1 MVMSEN
7 PKILCFRITEYD
19 DLAFCPLFFLKD
31 HYFFRGQ
38 ADAKWGL
45 QTSLERKYQAYK
57 EESSETEIK
66 EHNIPAD
73 KEQYFS
79 NAFSKALEYKE
90 EHAAIQTF
98 YRLSSL
104 TENLSDIE
112 ILARMQHYG
121 AATRLLDVTTSFFIA
136 LFFALEGYGN
146 QDRAVWIFNRS
157 YFYKHSNL
165 IRNAV
170 HFDLEEEKR
179 EAFTKLMSDK
189 DKIYTSSIEEANKY
203 IGNPPAGKGNS
214 ISIIPLEITGNNPR
228 LIAQNGAFLFPTNIK
243 KSFKKHLCSILKI
256 SENDFFD
263 ACNNVSEEK
272 FSDESSRE
280 KLNDAVVIKLIIPA
294 GIRHLADRLL
304 NAANISYRS
313 IYPDEIGIA
322 KSIKYW

>member
-1 MVMSEN
+1 MAISIS
-7 PKILCFRITEYD
+7 PKVLCFRINDYN

-38 ADAKWGL
+38 ADAKWRL

-57 EESSETEIK
+57 EESSETGIK
-66 EHNIPAD
+66 AHNIPAD
-73 KEQYFS
+73 KEKYFS
-79 NAFSKALEYKE
+79 DAFSKALEYKE

-104 TENLSDIE
+104 AENLSDIE

-146 QDRAVWIFNRS
+146 QDRAVWIFNSS

-165 IRNAV
+165 IRDAV

-189 DKIYTSSIEEANKY
+189 DKIYTSSIKEANKLV
-203 IGNPPAGKGNS
+203 ILL
-214 ISIIPLEITGNNPR
+214 LEKVT
-228 LIAQNGAFLFPTNIK
+228 AFQ
-243 KSFKKHLCSILKI
+243 
-256 SENDFFD
+256 
-263 ACNNVSEEK
+263 
-272 FSDESSRE
+272 
-280 KLNDAVVIKLIIPA
+280 
-294 GIRHLADRLL
+294 
-304 NAANISYRS
+304 
-313 IYPDEIGIA
+313 
-322 KSIKYW
+322 

>member
-1 MVMSEN
+1 MAISIS
-7 PKILCFRITEYD
+7 PKVLCFRINDYN

-38 ADAKWGL
+38 ADAKWRL

-57 EESSETEIK
+57 EESSETGIK
-66 EHNIPAD
+66 AHNIPAD
-73 KEQYFS
+73 KEKYFS
-79 NAFSKALEYKE
+79 DAFSKALEYKE
-90 EHAAIQTF
+90 EYAAIQTF
-98 YRLSSL
+98 RRLSSL

-146 QDRAVWIFNRS
+146 QDRAVWIFNSS

-165 IRNAV
+165 IRDAV

-189 DKIYTSSIEEANKY
+189 DKIYTSSIKEANKY
-203 IGNPPAGKGNS
+203 IGNPPTGKGNS

-228 LIAQNGAFLFPTNIK
+228 LVAQNGAFLFSTQLN
-243 KSFKKHLCSILKI
+243 KSFEDNLCAVLDMAKEDFSAACKKALWIKI
-256 SENDFFD
+256 KNFD
-263 ACNNVSEEK
+263 
-272 FSDESSRE
+272 
-280 KLNDAVVIKLIIPA
+280 KLDLMNAAVIKLIIPVK
-294 GIRHLADRLL
+294 IRHLAERLF
-304 NAANISYRS
+304 NAANISCQS